1 MDYTDDEK
9 HALRIWALAKGSG
22 HYRRTCFACAE
33 SRKNKRAPT
42 LSVTVESDKAM
53 WMCFHCD
60 AAGAVRLDPHYHDSY
75 EPAAS
80 PLPKAKPVPKGAVKM
95 LGVSLDSLSKIFLKG
110 RGISE
115 ETANAFGVVYA
126 LAYFPELKR
135 EDHGISVPYIVN
147 GREQGHKVRCTVEKA
162 NVVDAVLGSLCG
174 QQLIDLDRSQD
185 LIICEGELDM
195 LSYYE
200 AGIMNA
206 TSVPNGASSF
216 TRGDE
221 AKDTKTTMAFLWSA
235 KEKIDKAKRIIIA
248 SDNDEPGTKLADEL
262 ARRIGKHRCWKVAYP
277 DDCKDGN
284 DVLLKHGAIKLKE
297 VMELATPWP
306 IEGLYEAA
314 MFSDS
319 VIKLYEDGLG
329 DRTLIGMPPVD
340 ELYSCGPGLLTV
352 MTGIPGHGKSTLVD
366 FFMLNLA
373 RRHGSVFAI
382 CSFEN
387 PIHVHIAKLCEMMTQ
402 KHFFE
407 TDRAGE
413 RMSKQEMEDCL
424 PFINEHFKF
433 LSQDDG
439 KKASLESII
448 ERVKTAVF
456 RWGVSGAVID
466 PYNYIA
472 RPRSDDSET
481 QFIDDML
488 TQLRLMAQYHG
499 IHLWLVAHPTK
510 LMADRD
516 GNYPPPRGYAIS
528 GSNAWYAKAD
538 FGLTVYRVPDK
549 PGRVKIINWKTRY
562 DWMGKEGENEFLYD
576 VATNTYLTSVMDD
589 LHPYN
594 PSGPTTYRE
603 ARDGYASEAEGFKFN

>member
-1 MDYTDDEK
+1 
-9 HALRIWALAKGSG
+9 
-22 HYRRTCFACAE
+22 
-33 SRKNKRAPT
+33 
-42 LSVTVESDKAM
+42 
-53 WMCFHCD
+53 
-60 AAGAVRLDPHYHDSY
+60 
-75 EPAAS
+75 
-80 PLPKAKPVPKGAVKM
+80 
-95 LGVSLDSLSKIFLKG
+95 
-110 RGISE
+110 
-115 ETANAFGVVYA
+115 
-126 LAYFPELKR
+126 
-135 EDHGISVPYIVN
+135 
-147 GREQGHKVRCTVEKA
+147 
-162 NVVDAVLGSLCG
+162 
-174 QQLIDLDRSQD
+174 
-185 LIICEGELDM
+185 
-195 LSYYE
+195 
-200 AGIMNA
+200 
-206 TSVPNGASSF
+206 
-216 TRGDE
+216 
-221 AKDTKTTMAFLWSA
+221 
-235 KEKIDKAKRIIIA
+235 
-248 SDNDEPGTKLADEL
+248 
-262 ARRIGKHRCWKVAYP
+262 
-277 DDCKDGN
+277 
-284 DVLLKHGAIKLKE
+284 
-297 VMELATPWP
+297 
-306 IEGLYEAA
+306 
-314 MFSDS
+314 
-319 VIKLYEDGLG
+319 
-329 DRTLIGMPPVD
+329 
-340 ELYSCGPGLLTV
+340 
-352 MTGIPGHGKSTLVD
+352 
-366 FFMLNLA
+366 
-373 RRHGSVFAI
+373 
-382 CSFEN
+382 
-387 PIHVHIAKLCEMMTQ
+387 MMTQ